1 MAVVPVS
8 VTQFKAFVAVVSA
21 VEETSGLG
29 GRVITV
35 ELGLDHRVKFMAKV

>member
-21 VEETSGLG
+21 VEETSRFGGIVVSVEGIDKLG
-29 GRVITV
+29 VST
-35 ELGLDHRVKFMAKV
+35 